1 MSRRCSV
8 CNLEEHLLAINQR
21 LRAGESYASL
31 AAEYDVSSDSV
42 ERHARFHLRA
52 EPAVDADTTMVQRL
66 HLLWQRGDELFKT
79 ATATGD
85 LRGGLDALAR
95 LTGICESLA
104 RVEVETKGFEAL
116 SIEEQAKYVTSNP
129 ALFRAVF
136 ADVLREGRKVNA
148 VNTDVQLTDYPDS
161 PSDSRPS

>member
-85 LRGGLDALAR
+85 LRGGLDA
-95 LTGICESLA
+95 
-104 RVEVETKGFEAL
+104 
-116 SIEEQAKYVTSNP
+116 
-129 ALFRAVF
+129 
-136 ADVLREGRKVNA
+136 
-148 VNTDVQLTDYPDS
+148 
-161 PSDSRPS
+161 